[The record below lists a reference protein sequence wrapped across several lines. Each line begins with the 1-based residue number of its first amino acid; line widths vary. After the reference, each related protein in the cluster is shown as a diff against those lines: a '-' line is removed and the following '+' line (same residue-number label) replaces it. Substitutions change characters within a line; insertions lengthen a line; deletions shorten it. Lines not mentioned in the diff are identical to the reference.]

1 MKRNLL
7 DFLIPMALY
16 AAVLIPSCQF
26 VKNHPDSPWRVPV
39 AIAPVTP
46 IAFIV
51 LASVKRV
58 RAMDELAQRKYLEA
72 GAFAY
77 PAMIVLSITYGFL
90 QNVGMPAVNWMYVGV
105 SMFLLF
111 GLGQILAWLK
121 YR

>member
-39 AIAPVTP
+39 AIAPVAP

-51 LASVKRV
+51 LAGVKRV

-105 SMFLLF
+105 SMFVLF
-111 GLGQILAWLK
+111 GLGQILAWLR

>member
-1 MKRNLL
+1 MKQNLL
-7 DFLIPMALY
+7 AVLIPMAVY
-16 AAVLIPSCQF
+16 AAVLIPSCRF
-26 VKNHPDSPWRVPV
+26 LRDHPDSQWRIPV
-39 AIAPVTP
+39 AIAPVLP

-51 LASVKRV
+51 LTSVTRV

-90 QNVGMPAVNWMYVGV
+90 QNAGMPSVNWMYVGV

-111 GLGQILAWLK
+111 GLGQILAWLR

>member
-1 MKRNLL
+1 MKWNLL

-26 VKNHPDSPWRVPV
+26 VKNHPDSPWRIPV
-39 AIAPVTP
+39 AIAPVAP
-46 IAFIV
+46 LAFIV
-51 LASVKRV
+51 LTSVKRV

-111 GLGQILAWLK
+111 GLGQILSWLR

>member
-1 MKRNLL
+1 MSRTLR
-7 DFLIPMALY
+7 DVLIPMAVY
-16 AAVLIPSCQF
+16 AAILIPSCRF
-26 VKNHPDSPWRVPV
+26 LKTHPESPWRVPV
-39 AIAPVTP
+39 ALAPVVP

-51 LASVKRV
+51 LNSVRRV
-58 RAMDELAQRKYLEA
+58 REMDELAQRKYLEA

-105 SMFLLF
+105 CMFLLF
-111 GLGQILAWLK
+111 GLGQMLAWLR